1 MTKHSRCTS
10 FSVSNSASKTSWFQC
25 QLHGRHVGTCSRLWS
40 SFLHPP
46 APNLFFFPSVPW
58 FISSLSP
65 WIKPCLKLDGF
76 QLYKPISYMKPLSPF
91 IVLASLHWVLS
102 YLDTNRWS
110 HAAAVIQKTKQNKTK
125 KHLAIANVQELHLA
139 AIQANFRYLG
149 SHIIGLLVQPHAS
162 QPNPCASALL
172 SENKQLLRLKSC
184 GKF

>member
-1 MTKHSRCTS
+1 MENFKREFRKRTQLCIYSR
-10 FSVSNSASKTSWFQC
+10 SWKCWLQMIFKFFIFVKNE
-25 QLHGRHVGTCSRLWS
+25 LYKIGTHIL
-40 SFLHPP
+40 
-46 APNLFFFPSVPW
+46 
-58 FISSLSP
+58 
-65 WIKPCLKLDGF
+65 WIKF
-76 QLYKPISYMKPLSPF
+76 
-91 IVLASLHWVLS
+91 H
-102 YLDTNRWS
+102 YLVCHVPDFYYIP
-110 HAAAVIQKTKQNKTK
+110 AKTKQNKTK